1 MTIPKATSE
10 IGIVLYPGVQA
21 ASVHGFTDLFGIA
34 GKMALNGQSDA
45 RSPLRVT
52 HWQAAH
58 GSDADLSCVCDSDQA
73 LSPERKA
80 RKPS

>member
-34 GKMALNGQSDA
+34 GKMALKLDMLCGRFAVSPLHA
-45 RSPLRVT
+45 RILGCRSPSIQR
-52 HWQAAH
+52 H
-58 GSDADLSCVCDSDQA
+58 
-73 LSPERKA
+73 
-80 RKPS
+80 